1 MNICVYA
8 YKKCSR
14 YIIII
19 IQQKKDAHIRKE
31 AFESIYFMYRILI
44 LICLWIELGI
54 VSFYCIQFKISYGL
68 TRKYRYI
75 LQDNST
81 RCLWCRAFDEWIWK
95 FGRIATMTPRW
106 TFCIE
111 QILIAQSYFC
121 YIIALSQH
129 REINLRDNT
138 FCCAFAS
145 TQQVLI

>member
-1 MNICVYA
+1 MNIYVYA

-19 IQQKKDAHIRKE
+19 IQHKKDAHIRKE
-31 AFESIYFMYRILI
+31 VFESIYFMYCILI
-44 LICLWIELGI
+44 LIWLWIEFGK
-54 VSFYCIQFKISYGL
+54 FKKSYNFA
-68 TRKYRYI
+68 RKYRYI
-75 LQDNST
+75 LQHNGT
-81 RCLWCRAFDEWIWK
+81 RSLWCWAFDEWIWK
-95 FGRIATMTPRW
+95 FGRIATMTPQW

>member
-1 MNICVYA
+1 MCT
-8 YKKCSR
+8 C
-14 YIIII
+14 
-19 IQQKKDAHIRKE
+19 IQKMFTIYNHYYSTQKRCAHQKRSIRKYLLHVLYIDTHLTINW
-31 AFESIYFMYRILI
+31 A
-44 LICLWIELGI
+44 WN
-54 VSFYCIQFKISYGL
+54 VYCIQFKISYGL

-81 RCLWCRAFDEWIWK
+81 RCLWCWAFDEWIWK

>member
-1 MNICVYA
+1 MFTIYNHY
-8 YKKCSR
+8 YST
-14 YIIII
+14 
-19 IQQKKDAHIRKE
+19 QKRCAHQKRSIRKYLVYVPH
-31 AFESIYFMYRILI
+31 IDTHLFMNWARYCLI
-44 LICLWIELGI
+44 KRN
-54 VSFYCIQFKISYGL
+54 IQFKMSYDL
-68 TRKYRYI
+68 ARKYRYI
-75 LQDNST
+75 LQYNTT
-81 RCLWCRAFDEWIWK
+81 RCLWCWAFDEWIWK

>member
-1 MNICVYA
+1 MNIYVYA

-19 IQQKKDAHIRKE
+19 IQHKKDAYIRKE
-31 AFESIYFMYRILI
+31 VFSWCAAYWYFLI
-44 LICLWIELGI
+44 MNWSRHCPIK
-54 VSFYCIQFKISYGL
+54 FKMSYDL
-68 TRKYRYI
+68 ARKYRYI
-75 LQDNST
+75 LQYNTT
-81 RCLWCRAFDEWIWK
+81 RCLWCWAFDEWIWK

>member
-1 MNICVYA
+1 MFTIYNHYYSTQKRCTHQKRNIWKYLVYVLHIDTHLIMNWA
-8 YKKCSR
+8 R
-14 YIIII
+14 Y
-19 IQQKKDAHIRKE
+19 
-31 AFESIYFMYRILI
+31 Y
-44 LICLWIELGI
+44 
-54 VSFYCIQFKISYGL
+54 VYCIQFKMSYDL
-68 TRKYRYI
+68 ARKYRYI
-75 LQDNST
+75 FQYNT
-81 RCLWCRAFDEWIWK
+81 ARCLWCWAFDEWIWK